1 MGDVIV
7 LEMWLWMYYFLVHE
21 NVSIENST
29 QYGRLKNNGKPLK
42 PKTEKKINYTSFP
55 ADFES
60 LKTMS
65 YLDNLFR

>member
-29 QYGRLKNNGKPLK
+29 QYGRLKNNGKPSK
-42 PKTEKKINYTSFP
+42 PKTEKT
-55 ADFES
+55 
-60 LKTMS
+60 L
-65 YLDNLFR
+65 